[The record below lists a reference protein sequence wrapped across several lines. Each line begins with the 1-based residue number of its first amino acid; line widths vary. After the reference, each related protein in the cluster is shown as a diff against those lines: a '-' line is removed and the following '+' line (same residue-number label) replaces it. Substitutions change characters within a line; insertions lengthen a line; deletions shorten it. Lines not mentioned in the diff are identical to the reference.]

1 MVDPSNHS
9 MRPPRAGPRVI
20 GGEELTR
27 WRSVHPSWSTDGHR
41 LQRVV
46 GLPGLRLAPLNREFE
61 VAQRMVNHRGV
72 LRQTEDG
79 FACTLST
86 TSVDR
91 VTELDLQLAA
101 LVDDMVEA
109 IGSGG

>member
-1 MVDPSNHS
+1 
-9 MRPPRAGPRVI
+9 MRPPHASPRVI
-20 GGEELTR
+20 EGEELTR

-41 LQRVV
+41 LRRVV
-46 GLPGLRLAPLNREFE
+46 GLPGLRLAPLKREFE
-61 VAQRMVNHRGV
+61 VAQRVVNHRGV
-72 LRQTEDG
+72 LRQTDDG

-86 TSVDR
+86 TSIDR

-101 LVDDMVEA
+101 MVDDLVEA